1 MKVLA
6 HLASVLLLVGTGGFV
21 NNPPAAKAELNAGV
35 SESFIRTFG
44 VKINVEDMEKALA
57 FYNGKLGFEVE
68 DRRGYPDEV
77 KLASGGREK
86 IILNRVKKLRPLV
99 PNDAR
104 LTFTLQVNDLDQAI
118 RRLKALGV
126 EFAETEKRKEAVGDA
141 ISIRDPFGRP
151 ISMMHQTV
159 VKVEPF
165 KEPRVYNFGF
175 LVPDMGVGR
184 DFYTNK
190 LGFVVRSEKYLP
202 LDLPL
207 GHPDATFAFM
217 LHVRP
222 GVRPVKSAYPEAAPF
237 LTMVF
242 ETADLPQ
249 TLEGLRRKQVN
260 VVAVKDSQQG
270 RVVVLEDPF
279 GNVSEIVEARK

>member
-1 MKVLA
+1 MSKPSPA
-6 HLASVLLLVGTGGFV
+6 CRRATG
-21 NNPPAAKAELNAGV
+21 
-35 SESFIRTFG
+35 
-44 VKINVEDMEKALA
+44 
-57 FYNGKLGFEVE
+57 
-68 DRRGYPDEV
+68 
-77 KLASGGREK
+77 
-86 IILNRVKKLRPLV
+86 
-99 PNDAR
+99 
-104 LTFTLQVNDLDQAI
+104 TFTLQVNDLDQAI

-126 EFAETEKRKEAVGDA
+126 EFAETEKRKEGVGDA

-184 DFYTNK
+184 DFYANK

-207 GHPDATFAFM
+207 GHRDKTFAFM

-222 GVRPVKSAYPEAAPF
+222 GVTPVKRAHPKAAPF

-242 ETADLPQ
+242 ETTDLAQ
-249 TLEGLRRKQVN
+249 TLGELRRRQVH
-260 VVAVKDSQQG
+260 VVALKPSRLGQVA
-270 RVVVLEDPF
+270 VIEDPF
-279 GNVSEIVEARK
+279 GNVSEIVEARQ

>member
-6 HLASVLLLVGTGGFV
+6 QLASVLLLVGAGGFV
-21 NNPPAAKAELNAGV
+21 KNPPAAKAGLNAGAAP
-35 SESFIRTFG
+35 SLIRTHG
-44 VKINVEDMEKALA
+44 VKINVDDMEKALS

-68 DRRGYPDEV
+68 DRGGYSDQV
-77 KLASGGREK
+77 LLKSGGGAK
-86 IILNRVKKLRPLV
+86 LILNRVKKLRPLG
-99 PNDAR
+99 PNDTR
-104 LTFTLQVNDLDQAI
+104 LSFTLQVNDLDAAV
-118 RRLKALGV
+118 RRMKALGV
-126 EFAETEKRKEAVGDA
+126 EFAESEKRREAVGDA

-175 LVPDMGVGR
+175 LVPDMGAGR
-184 DFYTNK
+184 DFYANR

-207 GHPDATFAFM
+207 GHRDATFAFM
-217 LHVRP
+217 LHARP

-242 ETADLPQ
+242 ETADLAR
-249 TLEGLRRKQVN
+249 TLDELRRKQVN
-260 VVAVKDSQQG
+260 VVAVKDSRQG
-270 RVVVLEDPF
+270 RVVLVEDPF
-279 GNVSEIVEARK
+279 GNVSEVVEARK